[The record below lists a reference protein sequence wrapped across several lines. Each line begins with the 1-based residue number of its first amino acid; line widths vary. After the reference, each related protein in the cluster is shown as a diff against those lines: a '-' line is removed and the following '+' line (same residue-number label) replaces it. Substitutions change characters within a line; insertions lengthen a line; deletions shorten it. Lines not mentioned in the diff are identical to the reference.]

1 MANVQNGFTYELDKI
16 TEREVV
22 FDFLSRLSIGR
33 DFINQD
39 YNSSTN
45 ANDKSIIFPAGMMF
59 KDEVLMNMIR
69 TMDMSDIFHLDKI
82 KTAYKS
88 VAVGEISVTIEI
100 PTGCTLYR
108 IMQEKTGQD
117 VTQCF
122 TKNENNYIAIFD
134 VPVTHEDTYK
144 AYYYTD

>member
-1 MANVQNGFTYELDKI
+1 MPNVDPFNYRLDKI

-22 FDFLSRLSIGR
+22 YDFVSRLNIGK
-33 DFINQD
+33 DFVNKD
-39 YNSSTN
+39 YDSGAN
-45 ANDKSIIFPAGMMF
+45 ANDKQVILPAGMML

-69 TMDMSDIFHLDKI
+69 TMDMSDILHLDKI

-88 VAVGEISVTIEI
+88 VGVGEKSVTIEI
-100 PTGCTLYR
+100 PANCTLYR

-122 TKNENNYIAIFD
+122 TKNNNTYVATFD
-134 VPVTHEDTYK
+134 VPTSHTDNYK
-144 AYYYTD
+144 AYYYTA

>member
-1 MANVQNGFTYELDKI
+1 MANVDPFNYKLDKI

-22 FDFLSRLSIGR
+22 FDFVSRLSIGK

-39 YNSSTN
+39 YTGINT
-45 ANDKSIIFPAGMMF
+45 NDKQVIFPAGMML

-69 TMDMSDIFHLDKI
+69 TMDTSDILHLDKI

-88 VAVGEISVTIEI
+88 VEVGEKSVTITI

-122 TKNENNYIAIFD
+122 TNSGNTYITNFD
-134 VPVTHEDTYK
+134 VPCTHTDIYK
-144 AYYYTD
+144 AYYYLA